1 MLTNETEDTLMARK
15 SRSNGSTARLIQSV
29 AVKVATMGKPE
40 GDLITGT
47 AAQVKAAIREIVPSQ
62 NRLAVRMEIR
72 RLANARLRRPQGYL
86 TLGAIWDL
94 GAARYVQ

>member
-1 MLTNETEDTLMARK
+1 MLNNETENRMSRK
-15 SRSNGSTARLIQSV
+15 SRSNGSTARYIQSV

-47 AAQVKAAIREIVPSQ
+47 AAQVKAAIREIVPAQ

-72 RLANARLRRPQGYL
+72 RLANAAF
-86 TLGAIWDL
+86 GALKGI
-94 GAARYVQ
+94 